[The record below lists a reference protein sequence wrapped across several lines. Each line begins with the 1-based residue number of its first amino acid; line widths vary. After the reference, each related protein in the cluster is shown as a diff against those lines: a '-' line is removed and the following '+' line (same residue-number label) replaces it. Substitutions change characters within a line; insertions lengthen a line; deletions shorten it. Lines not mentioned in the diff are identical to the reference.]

1 VRAPVGGA
9 RPVVALACENVVQTF
24 SRRWGL
30 GRAVDGVSLRVGSGE
45 VFALVG
51 ESGSGKT
58 TLARMIARL
67 LRPTSGRVL
76 VGDTDVWRLGGRDL
90 AGFRRRV
97 QIVFQDPGGAL
108 DPRRTVLDAVEE
120 PLVLHGLGDRRERRR
135 KAGHLLDLVG
145 LGLKE
150 AGRFPHQL
158 SGGQKQRV
166 FIARVLALEPS
177 LVILDEP
184 VSALDVSVRA
194 QILNL
199 LLDLRRRLGLT
210 YLLISHD
217 LGVVRRVAGRVG
229 VMHRGRL
236 VEEGPVEEVWSTPA
250 HPYTR
255 ALLDAAPI
263 PDPRR
268 RPDAPSRPPAELG
281 ERGESPGSSSCL
293 YEPNCPKAAAICRR
307 RRPVAPDGRRLV
319 ACHKP

>member
-1 VRAPVGGA
+1 
-9 RPVVALACENVVQTF
+9 
-24 SRRWGL
+24 
-30 GRAVDGVSLRVGSGE
+30 
-45 VFALVG
+45 
-51 ESGSGKT
+51 
-58 TLARMIARL
+58 
-67 LRPTSGRVL
+67 
-76 VGDTDVWRLGGRDL
+76 
-90 AGFRRRV
+90 
-97 QIVFQDPGGAL
+97 
-108 DPRRTVLDAVEE
+108 
-120 PLVLHGLGDRRERRR
+120 LGDRRERRR

-145 LGLKE
+145 LSLKE

-217 LGVVRRVAGRVG
+217 LSVVRRVSSRVG

-281 ERGESPGSSSCL
+281 ERGPRSGSSSCL
-293 YEPNCPKAAAICRR
+293 YESNCPRAAAPCRR
-307 RRPVAPDGRRLV
+307 RRPALLPVDPDDPGLLASDGRRLVAPHGRRLV